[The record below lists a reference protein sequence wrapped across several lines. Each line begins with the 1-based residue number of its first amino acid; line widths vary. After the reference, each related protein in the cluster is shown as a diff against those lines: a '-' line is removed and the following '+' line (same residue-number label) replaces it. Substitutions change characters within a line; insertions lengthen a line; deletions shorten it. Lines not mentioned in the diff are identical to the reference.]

1 MTDEQYLKIAIFFCN
16 MKYLHGNDFVNSTLR
31 RHSALAK
38 SLIEYEKNRIIE
50 LERELNLV
58 DGD

>member
-1 MTDEQYLKIAIFFCN
+1 MTDQQYLQLALLFCN
-16 MKYLHGNDFVNSTLR
+16 MKFIHGNDFVNSTLR
-31 RHSALAK
+31 RHSALNK
-38 SLIEYEKNRIIE
+38 MLIEYEKNRIIE